1 MKRVKVVPDRPNRLF
16 ETWLEEWENEAARRK
31 SELRYHFAKAL
42 SSLRKYPLPLESGR
56 ECIILQHF
64 GTKLCSMLDK
74 KLEEYKKQSSKVVVT
89 SGSSANEDYTSTL
102 IQKQVDE
109 NRIVEEKTTL
119 AKQARTAKKNA
130 SKQLVNNTNQIATQ
144 NDRVEIVLEPGTF
157 DIILLVDTQETCGGK
172 TKPQHDKTLAELEK
186 FDLLFEVR
194 RLKVGDFGWIAKCRK
209 TSYELVL
216 PYIVERKRMDDLSAS
231 IIDGR
236 FHEQKFRLKQS
247 GIQHLMYIVENT
259 DKNTR
264 FSIPLSSL
272 LQASVNCLIQDGFTV
287 KHTKSH
293 KDSMLYL
300 SYVTKTII
308 KSFKNKRLV
317 GCKKDENPSQI
328 ISFTTIPLMEFKE
341 FNKASSKQRTFKV
354 SEMFIRQLVQLKG
367 MSVDKAM
374 AIVERYATPRNLVT
388 ALKNNGRNGEQ
399 LLANIQFGDKKRQL
413 GPTISKTVY
422 QFYTMMN
429 LS

>member
-144 NDRVEIVLEPGTF
+144 NDRLEIVLEPGTF
-157 DIILLVDTQETCGGK
+157 DIILLVDTQETCG
-172 TKPQHDKTLAELEK
+172 
-186 FDLLFEVR
+186 
-194 RLKVGDFGWIAKCRK
+194 
-209 TSYELVL
+209 
-216 PYIVERKRMDDLSAS
+216 
-231 IIDGR
+231 
-236 FHEQKFRLKQS
+236 
-247 GIQHLMYIVENT
+247 
-259 DKNTR
+259 
-264 FSIPLSSL
+264 
-272 LQASVNCLIQDGFTV
+272 
-287 KHTKSH
+287 
-293 KDSMLYL
+293 
-300 SYVTKTII
+300 
-308 KSFKNKRLV
+308 
-317 GCKKDENPSQI
+317 
-328 ISFTTIPLMEFKE
+328 
-341 FNKASSKQRTFKV
+341 
-354 SEMFIRQLVQLKG
+354 
-367 MSVDKAM
+367 
-374 AIVERYATPRNLVT
+374 
-388 ALKNNGRNGEQ
+388 
-399 LLANIQFGDKKRQL
+399 
-413 GPTISKTVY
+413 
-422 QFYTMMN
+422 
-429 LS
+429 